1 MIIAIDYREKMLI
14 EYCNNINQSQ
24 GKQNDN
30 ITITSNNLSIGDIII
45 KDGDKE
51 LIIFERKN
59 IEDLASSIQDGR
71 YNEQSLRL
79 NSHTLP
85 NHNIVYLI
93 EGNLEGFKQKYGRI
107 DKSALYSSLVSLQY
121 FKGFSVI
128 RTFSIKESAEVIIR
142 YAVKLGKNTKNQPY
156 YISTDQQVNLETN
169 IMNEKYCDVVQKVKK
184 ENINNENIH
193 NIWLSQIPNVSNKI
207 AAAILSKYKS
217 VWKLREFL
225 QIDLNCLD
233 DITTETEKGQKRKIN
248 KTAISNIK
256 TFLLVNNES
265 LSNNM

>member
-1 MIIAIDYREKMLI
+1 MIIDIDYREKMLHD
-14 EYCNNINQSQ
+14 YCNNI
-24 GKQNDN
+24 KQQKDD
-30 ITITSNNLSIGDIII
+30 ISITSSNLSIGDIII

-59 IEDLASSIQDGR
+59 IADLASSIQDGR

-79 NSHTLP
+79 NSHDLP

-93 EGNLEGFKQKYGRI
+93 EGNLEGFKQRFGRI

-128 RTFSIKESAEVIIR
+128 RTFSIKESAEVITR
-142 YAVKLGKNTKNQPY
+142 YAVKLSKNTKNQPY
-156 YISTDQQVNLETN
+156 YISGNQQVNPETN

-184 ENINNENIH
+184 DNVNNDNIH

-207 AAAILSKYKS
+207 ADAILTIHKS
-217 VWKLREFL
+217 IWSLKSSLE
-225 QIDLNCLD
+225 QDPNCLD
-233 DITTETEKGQKRKIN
+233 SITTETEKGQKRKIN
-248 KTAISNIK
+248 KTAITNIK
-256 TFLLVNNES
+256 TFLLVNNE
-265 LSNNM
+265 